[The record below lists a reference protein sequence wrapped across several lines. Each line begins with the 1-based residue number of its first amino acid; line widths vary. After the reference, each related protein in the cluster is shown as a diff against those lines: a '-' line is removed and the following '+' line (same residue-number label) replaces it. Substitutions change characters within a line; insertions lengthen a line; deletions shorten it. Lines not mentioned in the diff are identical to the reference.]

1 MTIPLW
7 LSFMITIVMH
17 ALLFI
22 PAYYLTE
29 DDNASLED
37 DLLLEVSVFRDEVE
51 PLLDASD
58 ILGRE
63 VIDSNQYIKGGL
75 TSKLTILTVCF
86 VCFFLVNFATGSMGF
101 MFSWI
106 FWRIPEI
113 WNQAV
118 VLSESNSGI
127 TTVLYRLTIGL
138 TPAGQNHA
146 LR

>member
-1 MTIPLW
+1 MSISLW

-22 PAYYLTE
+22 PAFYLTE

-37 DLLLEVSVFRDEVE
+37 DLTLDASIFRDEVE
-51 PLLDASD
+51 PLLNDSD
-58 ILGRE
+58 TLGRE

-86 VCFFLVNFATGSMGF
+86 ACFFVVNFATGSMGF

-106 FWRIPEI
+106 FWHIPEV
-113 WNQAV
+113 W
-118 VLSESNSGI
+118 SE
-127 TTVLYRLTIGL
+127 
-138 TPAGQNHA
+138 
-146 LR
+146 